1 MFKCTAHSLKIVA
14 LAIAG
19 VLLFSGE
26 GWAQRGGGG
35 HGGGGRGGFGGG
47 GFDRGRGGFG
57 RGFGYGGYGYGGYGY
72 GGYGYGDFGYGGW
85 GYGGYGYGSYDGGY
99 YAPTYMTVPYY
110 YSDPYGPSGNY
121 LSTPPAQRNPSFY
134 PPEASSRRILD
145 NTAAVEVRI
154 PASAHLWFNGTE
166 TSQTGS
172 QRLFTTPALEPGKT
186 YTYEVRATWTA
197 SDGQTVNRTQQVQ
210 VQANQPTRVDFLA
223 SQK

>member
-1 MFKCTAHSLKIVA
+1 MFKCTAHSWKVVV

-19 VLLFSGE
+19 VLLFAGE
-26 GWAQRGGGG
+26 GWAQRGGHGGGGGHGAGG
-35 HGGGGRGGFGGG
+35 HGGFDHGHGGFGRGGFGYG
-47 GFDRGRGGFG
+47 GF
-57 RGFGYGGYGYGGYGY
+57 GY

-85 GYGGYGYGSYDGGY
+85 GYGGYYGGFDGGY

-110 YSDPYGPSGNY
+110 YSDPYGQPGNY
-121 LSTPPAQRNPSFY
+121 LSTAPAQRNPSFY
-134 PPEASSRRILD
+134 PPEAGSRRILD

-172 QRLFTTPALEPGKT
+172 QRLFTTPALESGKT

-223 SQK
+223 PQN